1 MDQLI
6 KHSHMQLLVQLIT
19 IKIDLEASTDSMDL
33 FLLDAVADILS
44 SITDIE
50 LFEFGDGNSN
60 DLKSKNLLEEFKSC
74 SENPSASQHEKKH
87 DGRK

>member
-6 KHSHMQLLVQLIT
+6 KYSRMQLLVQLLT
-19 IKIDLEASTDSMDL
+19 IKINLEASTDSMDL

-74 SENPSASQHEKKH
+74 SENPPASQHEKKH